1 MALNSAGGSI
11 AHKIKARRFTPA
23 GHFNGVL
30 EKGRCARRKRF
41 LDGPGAGLACAR
53 AVPSCARIKAQNQDS
68 EEKATKGSV
77 MGS

>member
-1 MALNSAGGSI
+1 MSPRAIQGRADAPSDEAWFELQAATERI
-11 AHKIKARRFTPA
+11 RR
-23 GHFNGVL
+23 
-30 EKGRCARRKRF
+30 

-53 AVPSCARIKAQNQDS
+53 AVPSCATIEAQNQDS